1 MEATDFNADFTA
13 LSLTL
18 VAFSAL
24 GEVMR
29 FFSMVAERG
38 RGVEVGAA
46 GVASASRRVL
56 PALRAAR
63 RSRLILSARAWRR
76 FKSSARRL
84 ATESTAATFSGFLT
98 YFLFKVVER
107 WTRRCDAELEMLVW
121 STGLSFSMIKIY
133 TSLVIILISII
144 I

>member
-1 MEATDFNADFTA
+1 MPFLLLVSVSRVATDLSADWTA

-18 VAFSAL
+18 VAFSSL

-29 FFSMVAERG
+29 ERSMVAERG

-56 PALRAAR
+56 PALRAANL
-63 RSRLILSARAWRR
+63 SRLILSARAWRR
-76 FKSSARRL
+76 LRSSARRL

-98 YFLFKVVER
+98 YLRFSVVER
-107 WTRRCDAELEMLVW
+107 
-121 STGLSFSMIKIY
+121 
-133 TSLVIILISII
+133 
-144 I
+144 